1 MKNYRVRGER
11 LQNQRNCLEA
21 EQPRVESEASAP
33 REWPGLRAS
42 GSFSMAITESVASG
56 EAGTGKMGTGRMMT
70 PQVPSARCTEG
81 ISRHQSL
88 FVLDKY
94 ASNLETACVSR
105 AVRWS
110 PGPGLRTSQQ

>member
-11 LQNQRNCLEA
+11 LRNQQNCLEA
-21 EQPRVESEASAP
+21 EHPHVKSEACAP
-33 REWPGLRAS
+33 REWRGLRAS
-42 GSFSMAITESVASG
+42 GTFSMGITESVASG
-56 EAGTGKMGTGRMMT
+56 DAGTGEMGTGRMMT
-70 PQVPSARCTEG
+70 PQVPSARCTES

-88 FVLDKY
+88 CVLDKY

-105 AVRWS
+105 VVRWS